1 MYIHTYV
8 HMWVVHWYLLPSV
21 LCLSYLSSLSTFSSQ
36 SIYAKSHKLMEEA
49 KELSVAGLVDPDLME
64 DEVSTLEIAFSGFT
78 NQLDERRE
86 VILLAKD
93 LHSRMDSVRVGCFF
107 GLLLWVYYITVYT
120 YYTPRACCGL
130 SV

>member
-1 MYIHTYV
+1 
-8 HMWVVHWYLLPSV
+8 MWVVHWYLLPSV
-21 LCLSYLSSLSTFSSQ
+21 LCLSYLSSLFTFSSQ

-64 DEVSTLEIAFSGFT
+64 DEVSTLEIAFSGFA

-86 VILLAKD
+86 ILLLAKD
-93 LHSRMDSVRVGCFF
+93 LHSRMDSVRVGCFS
-107 GLLLWVYYITVYT
+107 GLLLWVYCITEYT

-130 SV
+130 FV